1 MMRGRLDADRRI
13 LGRKVVMAIREG
25 IARLT
30 ACLAA
35 VTLAVGVA
43 SLSPHANAQ
52 RKSQLQPKSQGD
64 TAQELAD
71 LERRIA
77 ILENLAPFQVIGKDH
92 KPIFEV
98 RSDGTVNEAR
108 VFAPSGNPVASMGAT
123 QNGGYFEVEATDR
136 TTARMGSEGAWAG
149 LRFEHVGFVNT
160 GSGTAQRTM
169 DITDLD
175 LGRAPAGNYALKFP
189 TQAGDLIAGIGESKA
204 GSGLLVIGD
213 SGGKKVASMFV
224 GQGNKGM
231 IAVFAPGTGSAVAV
245 MGEAFGN
252 TGGSLVIGTEAS
264 EPRVKIGT
272 NDNRYGTVETL
283 PPSTVYVPRSGI
295 SGSSIL
301 GCAGGDSCVH

>member
-1 MMRGRLDADRRI
+1 MVRGRLDAAGRMP
-13 LGRKVVMAIREG
+13 GRKVVIAIGEC

-30 ACLAA
+30 AYLAA

-43 SLSPHANAQ
+43 SLSPHAKAQ
-52 RKSQLQPKSQGD
+52 RKSQSQPKPPGE

-71 LERRIA
+71 VERRLA

-108 VFAPSGNPVASMGAT
+108 VFAPSGYAVARMGAT
-123 QNGGYFEVEATDR
+123 QNGGYFEAEGRDR

-149 LRFEHVGFVNT
+149 LRFQHVGLVPVPKSTAFKT
-160 GSGTAQRTM
+160 G
-169 DITDLD
+169 DITDLE
-175 LGRAPAGNYALKFP
+175 LGRMPGGNYGLKFP
-189 TQAGDLIAGIGESKA
+189 TQGGDLIAAIGESKA